1 MYYLKAEGSSRE
13 ASIPRPLVR
22 RLGDTHPETKGEPMT
37 SHAAPSLLN
46 DDGTAS
52 MATMLLMSH
61 HAFRRDLARFARALA
76 APGGVTPTQTSA
88 LEEEWRWFRTALHGH
103 HEAEDAGLFPGL
115 RREHADLV
123 AVLDGLTAD
132 HRRIDPLLADG
143 DRSFADLGARQEG
156 AVATVAALSALLD
169 AHLATEESRVIGFL
183 RAANAFPAPG
193 SDGEADMYAQG
204 FAWSAEGVADEV
216 LARVFALLPPI
227 LTTRLPAARAAFAER
242 CARVWGPARSGAS
255 GASRTSI
262 PDWLAR

>member
-1 MYYLKAEGSSRE
+1 
-13 ASIPRPLVR
+13 
-22 RLGDTHPETKGEPMT
+22 MT
-37 SHAAPSLLN
+37 SHAAPNLLN

-76 APGGVTPTQTSA
+76 APGAVTPAQASS
-88 LEEEWRWFRTALHGH
+88 LGEEWRWFRTALHGH
-103 HEAEDAGLFPGL
+103 HEAEDTGIFPGL
-115 RREHADLV
+115 RGAHADLV
-123 AVLDGLTAD
+123 AVFDGLTAD

-143 DRSFADLGARQEG
+143 DRSFADLQAHREG
-156 AVATVAALSALLD
+156 AATTVAALSALLD
-169 AHLATEESRVIGFL
+169 EHLATEESRVIGFL
-183 RAANAFPAPG
+183 RGAKEFPTPG

-216 LARVFALLPPI
+216 LGHVFALLPPV
-227 LTTRLPAARAAFAER
+227 LTTRLPAARAAFADR
-242 CARVWGPARSGAS
+242 CARAWGPARSGAS